1 MHRVKLFS
9 FESNQVR
16 LLPIDFKGGVENT
29 YTVLVGKNGVGKSRL
44 LSEIAKD
51 CIDDEYYSR
60 DSMLVYSGKPRKI
73 IAASTSPF
81 DKFPLTSRRVD
92 PNSTNYRYIGMRSE
106 TIYSST
112 SSIALI
118 SSAAKGLLEK
128 SGSEMASQNLINVFK
143 TLSFSTSVELV
154 FKPSY
159 ISFKSERSRTKSV
172 WSLTK
177 EEKHIE
183 AGRNYVEDRTGVRLE
198 DKYLQQLS
206 ALSTDKYERVLESMR
221 VLESITSEKRAIH
234 LTLDFSE
241 ADSEASLGGN
251 SKEKYA
257 ADAFLVL
264 LGVGFIRLMDMILIK
279 NNYGRMS
286 LKKASSGEQ
295 CMLVLML
302 GIAGHIEDGAIVL
315 IDEPEISLHPKWQED
330 FMGLLIESF
339 EHYSGCQF
347 IVATHSPQIVS
358 RLQGD
363 GCYVTSLSK
372 NRFYSAKNFR
382 ERSADYQLA
391 ELFDAPGLMN
401 EYISRLAFSLLAKI
415 KNAKAVTKDNKSEL
429 SKLKAL
435 VSNVSENDPLV
446 DLVKSIEEIYDFY
459 DKDK

>member
-9 FESNQVR
+9 FESNQIR
-16 LLPIDFKGGVENT
+16 LLPINFRGGAENT

-44 LSEIAKD
+44 LSDIAKD
-51 CIDDEYYSR
+51 CIDDEYYSADLYR
-60 DSMLVYSGKPRKI
+60 AHSGKPRKI

-92 PNSTNYRYIGMRSE
+92 PNCTNYRYIGMRSE
-106 TIYSST
+106 GIYSST

-128 SGSEMASQNLINVFK
+128 SGSKKTSQNLINVFK
-143 TLSFSTSVELV
+143 TLNFSTTVELV

-159 ISFKSERSRTKSV
+159 ISFKSEREKVKYSWAMSE
-172 WSLTK
+172 

-183 AGRNYVEDRTGVRLE
+183 ANRGYIERRTGVRLE
-198 DKYLQQLS
+198 DKYLQQLKT
-206 ALSTDKYERVLESMR
+206 LSLDEYERVLDSMA

-234 LTLDFSE
+234 LMLDFSE
-241 ADSEASLGGN
+241 IESDASFDTNG
-251 SKEKYA
+251 KEESA

-302 GIAGHIEDGAIVL
+302 GIAGHIEDGSIVL

-330 FMGLLIESF
+330 FMGLLIEAF
-339 EHYSGCQF
+339 DFYSGCQF
-347 IVATHSPQIVS
+347 IVATHSPQIIS
-358 RLQGD
+358 RLQGE
-363 GCYVTSLSK
+363 GCYITSLSK
-372 NRFYSAKNFR
+372 NRFYSAKSFK

-401 EYISRLAFSLLAKI
+401 EYISRLAFSLLAKL
-415 KNAKAVTKDNKSEL
+415 KSAKIVTKENKSEL
-429 SKLKAL
+429 SKLKSL
-435 VSNVSENDPLV
+435 ISNSSKSDPLV
-446 DLVKSIEEIYDFY
+446 DLVKSVEEIYEFY
-459 DKDK
+459 DKNK